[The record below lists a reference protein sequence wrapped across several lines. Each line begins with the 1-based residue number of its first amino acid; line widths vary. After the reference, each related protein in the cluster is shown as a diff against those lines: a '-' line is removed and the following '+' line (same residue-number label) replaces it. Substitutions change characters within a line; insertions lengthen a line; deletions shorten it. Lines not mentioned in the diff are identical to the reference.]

1 MKPHDG
7 GGWKSVYKLR
17 GPDDLW
23 KAHAETGQ
31 LVMMLQENIDFTSYF
46 RCYCIGRKYVKIM
59 HYEPRNEFL
68 DRYNCHHDVSDEL
81 MQTMHDYVIQL
92 NEWLGYDFNTVE
104 FAVRDGIPLAID
116 FCNPAPDA
124 DKFSVGEENFN
135 WVIEH
140 AAKYA
145 IERAQ
150 QAEPGK
156 MNLTWGKFITESVS
170 GGYDFGR

>member
-1 MKPHDG
+1 
-7 GGWKSVYKLR
+7 
-17 GPDDLW
+17 
-23 KAHAETGQ
+23 
-31 LVMMLQENIDFTSYF
+31 
-46 RCYCIGRKYVKIM
+46 
-59 HYEPRNEFL
+59 
-68 DRYNCHHDVSDEL
+68 
-81 MQTMHDYVIQL
+81 MHDQVIKI

-104 FAVRDGIPLAID
+104 FAIRDGIPYAID

-150 QAEPGK
+150 AQEDGK
-156 MNLTWGKFITESVS
+156 SNLTWGKFVQQSVA
-170 GGYDFGR
+170 GTYDSRR